1 MASAELFED
10 PFDPDEYVE
19 RLAWR
24 TPGGGTKGGAQGF
37 NPEVSFKLN
46 YSSMF
51 FSKISYIYC
60 INLTLLDFKLH
71 LKVLV
76 LLFCFSYNL

>member
-37 NPEVSFKLN
+37 NPEVMLRFNSNENVK
-46 YSSMF
+46 
-51 FSKISYIYC
+51 
-60 INLTLLDFKLH
+60 
-71 LKVLV
+71 
-76 LLFCFSYNL
+76 LFC

>member
-24 TPGGGTKGGAQGF
+24 TPGGGTKGGTQGF
-37 NPEVSFKLN
+37 NPEVCKLHLIRLLLKVCLVKWN
-46 YSSMF
+46 KAIDCCF
-51 FSKISYIYC
+51 FSKFFLC
-60 INLTLLDFKLH
+60 QN
-71 LKVLV
+71 
-76 LLFCFSYNL
+76 

>member
-37 NPEVSFKLN
+37 NPEVILYFLLKLLHKI
-46 YSSMF
+46 YSSQ
-51 FSKISYIYC
+51 KIC
-60 INLTLLDFKLH
+60 
-71 LKVLV
+71 LKMIFVV
-76 LLFCFSYNL
+76 CKI